1 MDHQSRGYLTHTELQ
16 EFKQTIQV
24 ISRAAKGYRQI
35 VTFDDI
41 NMSPNLNITMSP
53 LQDVSDFFRSAAAKA
68 VNIYTSPNKSSAAA
82 TATTTADVDV
92 YREQPSMYN
101 ADTLDNIV

>member
-1 MDHQSRGYLTHTELQ
+1 M
-16 EFKQTIQV
+16 
-24 ISRAAKGYRQI
+24 
-35 VTFDDI
+35 TFDDI

-68 VNIYTSPNKSSAAA
+68 VNIYTSPNKNSAAATA